1 MHAPLTEDMI
11 CSLVA
16 GRRSTPFLS
25 RLTTKEYVRCKTM
38 SNRTPSMGGFH
49 QPPETIV
56 SLLSL
61 VRENLQMDVAFVSEF
76 AGDQLVFRALEGD
89 AQSFGWREGESI
101 PLDESYCKRVL
112 EGRIPNVVPD
122 ARRQESTK
130 DLWVTSEANIGSYV
144 AVPVV
149 LSDGRPYGTLCCVS
163 HKADPGLRE
172 RDLRLMEGVAR
183 ELSRQIR
190 SEEHTSELQSRQYLV
205 C

>member
-1 MHAPLTEDMI
+1 MHSQLTEDMI

-16 GRRSTPFLS
+16 GRRSPPCFL
-25 RLTTKEYVRCKTM
+25 RLTTKEHVRSKTM
-38 SNRTPSMGGFH
+38 SEQIPSMGELH
-49 QPPETIV
+49 QPPETIE

-89 AQSFGWREGESI
+89 ERSFGWREGESI

-112 EGRIPNVVPD
+112 EGRLPNVVPD
-122 ARRQESTK
+122 ARSEDSTK
-130 DLWVTSEANIGSYV
+130 ELWVTREANIGSYV

-172 RDLRLMEGVAR
+172 RDLGLMEGVAR
-183 ELSRQIR
+183 ELSRQIQR
-190 SEEHTSELQSRQYLV
+190 EGLR
-205 C
+205 